1 MSEVLNA
8 ADAPPASGFRRGSS
22 GRPVPPPI
30 ARQPAAWRRG
40 RARLLLPGIGFRMSC
55 PPSCTVIL
63 RRQLIAGF
71 EEQFVDESEFHHRCA
86 VINSWASAELAV
98 IAPFVQV

>member
-40 RARLLLPGIGFRMSC
+40 RARLLLPGDRI
-55 PPSCTVIL
+55 P
-63 RRQLIAGF
+63 
-71 EEQFVDESEFHHRCA
+71 H
-86 VINSWASAELAV
+86 ELPA
-98 IAPFVQV
+98 